1 VTRPTALPG
10 LSRYRFAASISKAM
24 PMGKNRRIAG
34 AGLVFIAAIECWQAR
49 GLRFGSFSDPGPAY
63 WPMLLA
69 TALAAFGVAVLVFGG
84 DEAEPTDGE
93 WAGLRKALAVLVCIG
108 FVFLAVHP
116 LGYRATV
123 AIVTIFLLGA
133 VEGRHPAITLGVASL
148 LAFGTES
155 LLERALHAPLPKGFW
170 DF

>member
-1 VTRPTALPG
+1 
-10 LSRYRFAASISKAM
+10 
-24 PMGKNRRIAG
+24 MGKNRRIAG
-34 AGLVFIAAIECWQAR
+34 AALVLIAAVGYWQAH

-63 WPMLLA
+63 WPMVLA
-69 TALAAFGVAVLVFGG
+69 TALAAVGVAILVFGG
-84 DEAEPTDGE
+84 DETEPTDGE
-93 WAGLRKALAVLVCIG
+93 WAGARKALAVLVCTG

-133 VEGRHPAITLGVASL
+133 VEGRHPAITLGAASL
-148 LAFGTES
+148 LAFGTEGI
-155 LLERALHAPLPKGFW
+155 LERALHAPLPKGFW

>member
-1 VTRPTALPG
+1 
-10 LSRYRFAASISKAM
+10 
-24 PMGKNRRIAG
+24 MGKHRRIAG
-34 AGLVFIAAIECWQAR
+34 AGLVLIAAIGGWQAY

-63 WPMLLA
+63 WPMILA
-69 TALAAFGVAVLVFGG
+69 TALAAVGAAILFFGG
-84 DEAEPTDGE
+84 DEAGPSDGE
-93 WAGLRKALAVLVCIG
+93 WAGLRKALAVFVCIG

-133 VEGRHPAITLGVASL
+133 VEGRHPAVTLGVASL
-148 LAFGTES
+148 LSFGTES
-155 LLERALHAPLPKGFW
+155 LLERALHASLPKGLW

>member
-1 VTRPTALPG
+1 VIRPTARPG
-10 LSRYRFAASISKAM
+10 FQRYRFAAPISKAM

-34 AGLVFIAAIECWQAR
+34 AGLVLIAAIECWQAH

-63 WPMLLA
+63 WPTVLA
-69 TALAAFGVAVLVFGG
+69 TALAAVGAATLVFG
-84 DEAEPTDGE
+84 DDAAEPTDGE
-93 WAGLRKALAVLVCIG
+93 WAGLRKALAVVVCIG

-133 VEGRHPAITLGVASL
+133 VEGRHPAITLGAASL

-155 LLERALHAPLPKGFW
+155 FFERTLHASLPKGFW